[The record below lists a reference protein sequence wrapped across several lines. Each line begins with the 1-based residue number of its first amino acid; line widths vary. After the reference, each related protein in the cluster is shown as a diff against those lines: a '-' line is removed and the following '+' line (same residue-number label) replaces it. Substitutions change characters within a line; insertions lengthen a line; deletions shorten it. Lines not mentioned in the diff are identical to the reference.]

1 MPIWTATPIE
11 QTPELSLARWTIREV
26 QPRNTRHL
34 VGYNLTEQEG
44 RVSSHITGYDAERHR
59 VTTESG
65 RVYELVG
72 DPGYNDDAEYV
83 WESWCR
89 RLGTQAA
96 SWTDVTHDYV
106 RKE

>member
-1 MPIWTATPIE
+1 MPIWKATSIE
-11 QTPELSLARWTIREV
+11 QTPDVSLARWTIREV

-34 VGYNLTEQEG
+34 VGYNLTEEEG
-44 RVSSHITGYDAERHR
+44 RVSSHITGYDAERRR

-72 DPGYNDDAEYV
+72 KPGYDDDAEFV
-83 WESWCR
+83 WENWFLFLR
-89 RLGTQAA
+89 TQAA

-106 RKE
+106 TKN